1 MPHLPMKF
9 QMLFEDRLAHLAMPN
24 IYALTV
30 FGVVS
35 ALGYVLNRQ
44 QKPDLNEPPNSRQD
58 V

>member
-1 MPHLPMKF
+1 MKF